1 MAVGRTGAQGAG
13 TGWGHLAFCLLLHS
27 VSPGGSDILPAPGE
41 REQAGWG
48 LHWGCLGCAE
58 VWAEG
63 LWINKHTH
71 TQPKDARYIREISA
85 AAPAANVLAAAAE
98 IACSIAATPHLAQF

>member
-58 VWAEG
+58 MWVEG
-63 LWINKHTH
+63 GG
-71 TQPKDARYIREISA
+71 S
-85 AAPAANVLAAAAE
+85 
-98 IACSIAATPHLAQF
+98 FG

>member
-27 VSPGGSDILPAPGE
+27 VSPGGSGILSAPGE

-58 VWAEG
+58 VWVEG
-63 LWINKHTH
+63 G
-71 TQPKDARYIREISA
+71 ES
-85 AAPAANVLAAAAE
+85 
-98 IACSIAATPHLAQF
+98 FG